1 VKLADYFAIIYSME
15 KTELDLIKERIQ
27 VKKEQLARQGL
38 SVPEEKELIAETVGE
53 RIEESLKEMP
63 PGMDIIKPDKED
75 KVPFPAQITSQVQES
90 SDSIIEEANIKLSE
104 LVGIAI
110 EGNIPKAVSTALK
123 SGNAFLIDKL
133 RDSLADK
140 YYQILK
146 VKKLI

>member
-1 VKLADYFAIIYSME
+1 ME